1 MKTSKLMFSLS
12 VLVSLG
18 AGLLATTVF
27 LQASQTQTVVMSTH
41 NLQPYTQIGPSD
53 IKLVTVPKSS
63 GIKGLATSEADVIGR
78 YLSFAVPSGYPITKG
93 DLNASSSYSAF
104 LTQYVEK
111 TGKPG
116 MLLSIPVQ
124 SALSQVVNAGEDI
137 ALIVPS
143 QVGGQTSFQTIEPV
157 PVLSVLQPAK
167 GGTATALLVFV
178 TEQNYNVLAPAIL
191 NNNVQIGLIP
201 QNGSFSAPESIQLQS
216 NPSASQGIQPAQN
229 SNANESIVRTQGT
242 SRKNQLPSNSASNG
256 GAHG

>member
-1 MKTSKLMFSLS
+1 MKTSRLMFGLS
-12 VLVSLG
+12 AVVSLG

-27 LQASQTQTVVMSTH
+27 LKASQTETVVMSTH

-53 IKLVTVPKSS
+53 IKLVTVPKSL
-63 GIKGLATSEADVIGR
+63 GIKGLATNEGDVIGR
-78 YLSFAVPSGYPITKG
+78 YLSFAVPNGYPITKG

-124 SALSQVVNAGEDI
+124 SPLSQVVNAGENV
-137 ALIVPS
+137 ALIVPN
-143 QVGGQTSFQTIEPV
+143 QVGSQTSFQTLEPV
-157 PVLSVLQPAK
+157 PILSVLQPAK

-178 TEQNYNVLAPAIL
+178 TEQDYNVLAPAIL

-201 QNGSFSAPESIQLQS
+201 QNGTFTAPQSIQLQS
-216 NPSASQGIQPAQN
+216 NQASSPVTQTNQ
-229 SNANESIVRTQGT
+229 SLNANESITRTQGT
-242 SRKNQLPSNSASNG
+242 SQNNQPSNNSTSNG
-256 GAHG
+256 GVHG